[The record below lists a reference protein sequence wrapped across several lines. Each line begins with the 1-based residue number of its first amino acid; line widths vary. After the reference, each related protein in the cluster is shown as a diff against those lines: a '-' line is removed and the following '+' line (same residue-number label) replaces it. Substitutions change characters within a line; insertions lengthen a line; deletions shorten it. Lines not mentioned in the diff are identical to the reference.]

1 MMMVEETVVK
11 LALTMVDMMAV
22 MMVDMMVVMLVM

>member
-22 MMVDMMVVMLVM
+22 MMVDMMVV